1 MRILQVTASSLPGGG
16 PEHLWQL
23 VRHLPRDMDCFIAA
37 PRREPYWPR
46 FAAAVGL
53 ERLFELPERAFSL
66 LALARLAR
74 WARRQGI
81 EIIHSHGKG
90 AGLYGRP
97 AALLAGARSIHTFHG
112 IHLGYRSP
120 LRQCYIQAERL
131 LCAMSRACIAVSPGE
146 AEEARALGFGRGKI
160 ALIPNGVV
168 VPARVCPRPGRP
180 FKLVQFS
187 RFDPLQ
193 KNSLW
198 LLTLARALRAAG
210 RLEECRFVLVGDG
223 PQREILQQA
232 LAVEGL
238 DCADFAGFRPDP
250 RSFLGDAGC
259 YISTSRWEGL
269 PLAVLEA
276 QAEGIPCLV
285 TDVVGNRDA
294 VEDNVSGWLYPLD
307 DAQAAVARICRLMDD
322 QALWQRMSQAAHARA
337 ARLFGVERMAARVA
351 ACYRQTTEAR
361 RPPRE

>member
-1 MRILQVTASSLPGGG
+1 MRILQITASSLPGGG

-23 VRHLPRDMDCFIAA
+23 ARHLPPEMECFIAA

-46 FAAAVGL
+46 FAEAVGL
-53 ERLFELPERAFSL
+53 ERLFELPERAFSPL
-66 LALARLAR
+66 VLARLAR

-112 IHLGYRSP
+112 IHLGYRPP
-120 LRQCYIQAERL
+120 LRWCYIQAERL

-160 ALIPNGVV
+160 AIIPNGVA
-168 VPARVCPRPGRP
+168 VPAKVCPRPGRP
-180 FKLVQFS
+180 FRLVHFS

-198 LLTLARALRAAG
+198 LLTLTRALRAAG
-210 RLEECRFVLVGDG
+210 RLGDCRFVLVGDG
-223 PQREILQQA
+223 PQRATLQQA
-232 LAVEGL
+232 LVDEGL
-238 DCADFAGFRPDP
+238 DCADFAGFQPDP
-250 RSFLGDAGC
+250 RIFLRDAGC

-294 VEDNVSGWLYPLD
+294 VEDTVSGWLYPPG
-307 DAQAAVARICRLMDD
+307 DARAAVARICRLMDD
-322 QALWQRMSQAAHARA
+322 PALWQKMSHAAHARA
-337 ARLFGVERMAARVA
+337 ARLFGVERMAAQVA
-351 ACYRQTTEAR
+351 ECYRQATQPR